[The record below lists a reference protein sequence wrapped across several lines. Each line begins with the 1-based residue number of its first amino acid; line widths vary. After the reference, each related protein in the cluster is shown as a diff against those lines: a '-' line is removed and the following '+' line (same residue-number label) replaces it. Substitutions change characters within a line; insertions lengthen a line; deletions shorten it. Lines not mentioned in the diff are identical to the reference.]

1 MWTVPRLLAIQ
12 LTLPVAILEGL
23 GPRQALAR
31 SEQLMSRGGGLR
43 PAYGWPFVALL
54 LAMRVLDGLRNVAL
68 TAVPPR
74 WWQEVVEVP
83 ILLTAAFSFAKLLVI
98 RLQDLL
104 PLAAY
109 LLARRQEEGGGAV
122 EAQPLTLPLP
132 PQQVP
137 TI

>member
-1 MWTVPRLLAIQ
+1 
-12 LTLPVAILEGL
+12 
-23 GPRQALAR
+23 
-31 SEQLMSRGGGLR
+31 
-43 PAYGWPFVALL
+43 
-54 LAMRVLDGLRNVAL
+54 MRVLDGLRNVAL

-109 LLARRQEEGGGAV
+109 LLARRQEEGGGADT
-122 EAQPLTLPLP
+122 AAGQGCAAGHGLSP
-132 PQQVP
+132 
-137 TI
+137 I